1 MGSIRD
7 RIADLKRKYPG
18 TTVSWAP
25 LKHGGGS
32 FTVKEGGRLVAH
44 IHLSEREMKETQ
56 NPRKRTAKVVKNLFG
71 FGSKWTHESTLR
83 TKREADEEAK
93 EYRQLGI
100 TTRIRKVKDT
110 GYGKFGVFTKPRSN
124 PLHKTNPK
132 RKRQTSIP
140 KKVLEAHRRI
150 WGGTIPPGALEALKR
165 EAARGGF
172 RNPAAFPVV
181 KKTTGWI
188 EATAVKI
195 VKRRGQPDT
204 VLIRKPGSKKR
215 R

>member
-1 MGSIRD
+1 MANIRD

-44 IHLSEREMKETQ
+44 IHLSERQMKETQ
-56 NPRKRTAKVVKNLFG
+56 NPRKRTRPNM
-71 FGSKWTHESTLR
+71 THAGAYSSN
-83 TKREADEEAK
+83 
-93 EYRQLGI
+93 
-100 TTRIRKVKDT
+100 RKVRKAKKRGD
-110 GYGKFGVFTKPRSN
+110 YGAASARLRSRQDR
-124 PLHKTNPK
+124 LDAKSNPK

-172 RNPAAFPVV
+172 RNPGSFPVV
-181 KKTTGWI
+181 KKTTGWMS
-188 EATAVKI
+188 ATAVKI
-195 VKRRGQPDT
+195 VKRRGQPDQ

-215 R
+215 RIS